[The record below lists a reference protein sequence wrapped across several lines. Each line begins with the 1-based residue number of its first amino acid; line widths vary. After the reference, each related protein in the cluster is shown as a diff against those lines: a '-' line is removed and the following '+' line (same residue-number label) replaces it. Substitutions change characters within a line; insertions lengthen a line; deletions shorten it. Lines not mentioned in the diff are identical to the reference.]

1 MFGDVIEKKI
11 PLRYPPKIVLP
22 VVVEADHK
30 RGDEM
35 EFPPQIREGTESSD
49 SLDHTTNVEERG
61 DFCEHR
67 YAIQIETKS
76 DMPEQLG
83 DIEEISRAAANVENA
98 LPAGQIEFDVANTA
112 NIDGDPPVE
121 IEIFPPIVGGLADR
135 VTLANLPESY
145 RLDRFNNTLCLQRKS
160 VRSKRS

>member
-11 PLRYPPKIVLP
+11 PLGYPPKIVLP
-22 VVVEADHK
+22 VVVEANHK
-30 RGDEM
+30 GGDEI
-35 EFPPQIREGTESSD
+35 EFSSQNQEGMKSSD
-49 SLDHTTNVEERG
+49 SLDHAMNAEETS
-61 DFCEHR
+61 DFSEHGQ
-67 YAIQIETKS
+67 AVQIETKS
-76 DMPEQLG
+76 AMPEQLG

-98 LPAGQIEFDVANTA
+98 LPAGEIEFDVANTA

-121 IEIFPPIVGGLADR
+121 IEIFPPIIGGLADR